1 MAGAGSTFVRGSMS
15 RAPRW
20 RCLLPLAAAGLLLA
34 GCGSTAAP
42 SAPPAASK
50 PASSPAASKPASAAA
65 AASKP
70 AAAAPASAP
79 ASGALTPLH
88 VTFTSFN
95 GAEIPLWVAMDSGI
109 FRKHGLDVSA
119 LLLQESP
126 AVASMMSGEV
136 QVIQGGGAGTIAS
149 AAGGSDLTI
158 LSNVSP
164 YFNFLFVTSNSI
176 KTGADLKGK
185 KLGIAPPGGAVWI
198 ATRMTLE
205 RLKLN
210 PDTDVTQVS
219 MGVTS
224 QRAAAME
231 NGAIDGSILDLI
243 VGQKVVD
250 TGKFH
255 VLYDLA
261 AQKVPYPSSTVVR
274 KSWLAD
280 HKDIAQRY
288 IDGLME
294 CIARTK
300 QDEALAVATYKKYSK
315 DEDDA
320 VAKATYNYFKPLL
333 LSQPF
338 PKADEFT
345 PAAKIMAEVNPKV
358 AKLDVPALIDDSFV
372 KDAVAR
378 KVGGS

>member
-1 MAGAGSTFVRGSMS
+1 MNRTGRFLGV
-15 RAPRW
+15 
-20 RCLLPLAAAGLLLA
+20 LLVGLALAA
-34 GCGSTAAP
+34 CGGSAA
-42 SAPPAASK
+42 PAASAPAPSK
-50 PASSPAASKPASAAA
+50 PASPAASKPATS
-65 AASKP
+65 P
-70 AAAAPASAP
+70 AAAGP

-88 VTFTSFN
+88 VAFTSFN

-126 AVASMMSGEV
+126 AVASEMSGEI

-164 YFNFLFVTSNSI
+164 YFNFLFVTPNSI

-205 RLKLN
+205 RLN
-210 PDTDVTQVS
+210 VDPDTDVTQVS

-261 AQKVPYPSSTVVR
+261 AKKVPYPSSTVVR
-274 KSWLAD
+274 RSWLAD
-280 HKDIAQRY
+280 HKDVAQRY
-288 IDGLME
+288 VDGLIE
-294 CIARTK
+294 GIARTK

-315 DEDDA
+315 DEDNA
-320 VAKATYNYFKPLL
+320 VAKATYDYFKPLL

-345 PAAKIMAEVNPKV
+345 PTAKIMAEVNPKV
-358 AKLDVPALIDDSFV
+358 AKLDVASLIDDSFV

-378 KVGGS
+378 KVGGA